1 MRTRDIQKEQKAL
14 LVFRQNKVMTV
25 PQLAGLLQ
33 CSPTT
38 VRRRLNGWKVYT
50 SYNKNG
56 QYYTPPSIPQFSK
69 KGLWRY
75 RGIFFSKHG
84 TLKNTIIH
92 FVRTS
97 QKGLS
102 NAELAEITGVNP
114 QSFMP
119 QFKEL
124 TEIRREKYRRQ
135 VVYYCSDPQ
144 VYQSQKE
151 KRFPLEPPLSTL
163 PPDAQSIA
171 ILVER
176 IRNPKSSLA
185 ELSRILS
192 RKGYTIG
199 EQAIRG
205 LLEYHGLEKKHRI
218 PRRNA
223 AARND

>member
-1 MRTRDIQKEQKAL
+1 MRTRDIKKEHMAL
-14 LVFRQNKVMTV
+14 LAFRHNKVMTV
-25 PQLAGLLQ
+25 PQLARLLH

-38 VRRRLNGWKVYT
+38 VRRRLNEWNVYT

-56 QYYTPPSIPQFSK
+56 QFYTLPSVPQFSK
-69 KGLWRY
+69 KGLWQY

-102 NAELAEITGVNP
+102 NAELAEIIGVNP

-119 QFKEL
+119 QFKQL
-124 TEIRREKYRRQ
+124 TEIRREKDRRQ
-135 VVYYCSDPQ
+135 VVYYSSDPQ

-151 KRFPLEPPLSTL
+151 KRFPPEPPLGKL
-163 PPDAQSIA
+163 PPDAERIA

-176 IRNPKSSLA
+176 IRNPKSSIA

-192 RKGYTIG
+192 RKGYAVG
-199 EQAIRG
+199 EETIRG
-205 LLEYHGLEKKHRI
+205 LFQYHGLLKKT
-218 PRRNA
+218 P
-223 AARND
+223 DTSP

>member
-1 MRTRDIQKEQKAL
+1 MRTRDIHKEQEAL
-14 LVFRQNKVMTV
+14 RVFRQNKVMTL

-38 VRRRLNGWKVYT
+38 VRRRLRGWKVYT

-56 QYYTPPSIPQFSK
+56 QFYTLLSVPQFSK
-69 KGLWRY
+69 KGLWQY

-102 NAELAEITGVNP
+102 NAELADIIGVNP

-124 TEIRREKYRRQ
+124 TEIRRDKYRRQ

-144 VYQSQKE
+144 VYPSQKE
-151 KRFPLEPPLSTL
+151 KRFPPEPPLGML

-192 RKGYTIG
+192 RKGDAIG
-199 EQAIRG
+199 EETIHD
-205 LLEYHGLEKKHRI
+205 LLEYHGLEKKT
-218 PRRNA
+218 P
-223 AARND
+223 DTSP